1 MSYSGMIEKLSTI
14 FIVEVTPRR
23 VTFSHLLSGEHGC
36 PQMRSADHPG
46 KMDEKLKSEN
56 MQQKAVFYVYVIF

>member
-23 VTFSHLLSGEHGC
+23 VAFSHSLSGEHGC